1 MAVKGDIE
9 VELSILK
16 TLLSEETPDK
26 IKSKIL
32 GEIRA
37 DSFAFEETK
46 GIYDLLY
53 SNYIDQGKS
62 IPSLRVVIKHPDIT
76 KQARIFLK
84 KDKYEPLTSKTDV
97 EESLATLSE
106 YRKKRKLSE
115 LVMTAYEGLEGNE
128 DSNNIL
134 EGIETRILEARSG
147 DRKNEDIVV
156 GGATDDD
163 SSKKLVDKIVSK
175 ERVRLSR
182 TGFKHLDY
190 FLGGG
195 CGEGDLF
202 IITAS
207 TGGGKTAAIIN
218 MLKFIY
224 TVNHENSVLVSLE
237 MKNEEIGER
246 LASILANV
254 KYNKIRNK
262 TFNEEE
268 EEAIRKAWRRFDK
281 VGKKNGCR
289 YYFDSPTEDVDIHR
303 VLAPLTG
310 CGYKWVFID
319 YINLLSETNDKLSEA
334 QSLSKIARYAK
345 RWAQKNKAIVVLLS
359 QLDEKTHTI
368 RYSRAIKEH
377 ANTWL
382 WWHYTDEDR
391 EKGTCTWTLG
401 KSRGSTLGS
410 FDMKMDLEYMRI
422 SDLEDEDNNVRETDT
437 SFEGKDNVKKEKKKE
452 YKSVNEDDDDF

>member
-1 MAVKGDIE
+1 MAIKGDIE
-9 VELSILK
+9 LELSILK
-16 TLLSEETPDK
+16 TLLSEETPKK

-32 GEIRA
+32 GDIKS

-46 GIYDLLY
+46 GIYELLY
-53 SNYIDQGKS
+53 NNYIDEGKK
-62 IPSLRVVIKHPDIT
+62 IPSLKVILKHPDIT
-76 KQARIFLK
+76 KQQRIFLK
-84 KDKYEPLTSKTDV
+84 KEKYEPLTSTTDV
-97 EESLATLSE
+97 EESLSSLKE
-106 YRKKRKLSE
+106 YRTKRKLSE
-115 LVMTAYEGLEGNE
+115 IAMNTYEKLE
-128 DSNNIL
+128 SNDNSQSIL
-134 EGIETRILEARSG
+134 EGIETGLLEARSG

-156 GGATDDD
+156 GGDTDDD
-163 SSKKLVDKIVSK
+163 SAEQLVNKVTSK
-175 ERVRLSR
+175 EKIRLSR
-182 TGFKHLDY
+182 TGFKKLDDC
-190 FLGGG
+190 LGGG

-202 IITAS
+202 ILTAS
-207 TGGGKTAAIIN
+207 TGGGKTTAVLN

-224 TVNHENSVLVSLE
+224 TVNHENVVLVSLE

-246 LASILANV
+246 LMSNLSNV
-254 KYNKIRNK
+254 KYTKLRNK
-262 TFNEEE
+262 NFSEEE
-268 EEAIRKAWRRFDK
+268 EEAIRKSWKKFNK
-281 VGKKNGCR
+281 VGRKNGCR

-310 CGYKWVFID
+310 GGYKWVFID
-319 YINLLSETNDKLSEA
+319 YINLLAETNDNLSEA

-401 KSRGSTLGS
+401 KSRGSKIGS

-422 SDLEDEDNNVRETDT
+422 TDLDDNEYSNNSNAE
-437 SFEGKDNVKKEKKKE
+437 SNEKKQT
-452 YKSVNEDDDDF
+452 KSPSVEDDDF